1 VYLYVA
7 PDLVH
12 GGSFEQASLA
22 ATTERHHIELAAPA
36 LEAIADPLDE
46 LPRRT
51 ADGAVFALS
60 TGIPNR
66 SQLDAI
72 AHVLKSGTRAWI
84 YFPAEQAI
92 ECVDEERLESLHR
105 HLAMVRWL
113 KRIGGPLDRLVARV
127 HRAGAGLRWIYRGEF
142 PVRRSDEAA
151 ALDRLII
158 RAQPVA
164 PASCEAGRDRI
175 AGVGML
181 LQSDFWNTSSG
192 GGTTADV
199 AAQLAGMSDR
209 VVCVTTRRD
218 GPAPS
223 GVDGTERPE
232 RVDQVVIDAPEFTH
246 GQDAIIKAP
255 RHYLPLVKV
264 LCQTLRP
271 AYLYERVAAGQSA
284 GAELSQLLRIPYIV
298 EYPGHDE
305 LLRDA
310 LDGAAP
316 AYAELYDRTELLAI
330 RQAAVAIVPS
340 AVTKEQL
347 VARGVDAGRVIVAAS
362 AADVGAQL
370 PTLLRAQAADRRPDA
385 IATGD
390 SYKDQVQN
398 QWNENPVGSHHAR
411 ESQPHTLEW
420 FREVERHRYGVYA
433 PWMPGTMEF
442 AHHAGHDV
450 LEIGGGLGTDLA
462 QFAAAGATVT
472 DLDLAAGHLQLA
484 EENFRLR
491 GLTGRFIHHDAERL
505 PFPDASFDLVY
516 SNGVLHHTPNTA
528 VVVTEILRVLRPG
541 GRTIVML
548 YAEDSLHYWR
558 KLVWGI
564 GVQEAQLDRMSMGA
578 IMSGSVE
585 RSANEAKPLVK
596 VYTTRRAQR
605 LFKSFDRVEILQRQL
620 LAEELPA
627 ALKWTRRF
635 AEPMAGWNLIV
646 KAAKRG

>member
-12 GGSFEQASLA
+12 AGSFEQASLA
-22 ATTERHHIELAAPA
+22 ATTERHHIEFALPA
-36 LEAIADPLDE
+36 LEAIANPIDE
-46 LPRRT
+46 LRRLT

-60 TGIPNR
+60 SGLPNPP
-66 SQLDAI
+66 QLDAI
-72 AHVLKSGTRAWI
+72 ARVLRSGARAWI
-84 YFPAEQAI
+84 YFPAEQTV
-92 ECVDEERLESLHR
+92 ECVDQERLDSLHD
-105 HLAMVRWL
+105 HLTMVRWL
-113 KRIGGPLDRLVARV
+113 KRIGGPLDRLVTRV
-127 HRAGAGLRWIYRGEF
+127 HRAGAGLSWIYRGEF

-175 AGVGML
+175 AGVGVL

-192 GGTTADV
+192 GGATADV
-199 AAQLAGMSDR
+199 AVQLAGMTDR

-218 GPAPS
+218 GPI
-223 GVDGTERPE
+223 GG
-232 RVDQVVIDAPEFTH
+232 RVEQVVIDAPELTH

-255 RHYLPLVKV
+255 RHYLPLLKV
-264 LCQTLRP
+264 VCQTLRP

-284 GAELSQLLRIPYIV
+284 GAELSQVLRIPYIV

-330 RQAAVAIVPS
+330 RQAAVAIVRSP
-340 AVTKEQL
+340 ATKEQL
-347 VARGVDAGRVIVAAS
+347 VTRGVDAGRVIVAAT

-433 PWMPGTMEF
+433 PWMPETMEF
-442 AHHAGHDV
+442 AQHAGHDV

-472 DLDLAAGHLQLA
+472 DLDLAAGHLKLA
-484 EENFRLR
+484 DENFRLR
-491 GLTGRFIHHDAERL
+491 GLTGRFIHHDAECL

-528 VVVTEILRVLRPG
+528 RVVAEILRVLRPG

-548 YAEDSLHYWR
+548 YAENSLHYWR

-564 GVQEAQLDRMSMGA
+564 GIHEAQLDRMSMGA

-596 VYTTRRAQR
+596 VYTTRRAQA

-635 AEPMAGWNLIV
+635 AAPMAGWNLIV
-646 KAAKRG
+646 KAVKRG